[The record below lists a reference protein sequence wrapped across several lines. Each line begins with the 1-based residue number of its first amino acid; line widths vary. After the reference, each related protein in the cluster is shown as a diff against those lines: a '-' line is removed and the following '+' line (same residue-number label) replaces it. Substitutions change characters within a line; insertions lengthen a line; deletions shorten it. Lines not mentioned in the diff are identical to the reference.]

1 MPVLEAG
8 QRFERY
14 HIVRHLGNGVS
25 GESYEAKDSVLQRTV
40 TLKLIHPWMPLPES
54 ARRQFFR
61 EMHSISLLN
70 HPYLATILD
79 YGEIDERL
87 YVVRQYIRHGS
98 LLGSEGR
105 IWFQPPLNL
114 PDAIQ
119 YTYQLAQALHYMH
132 TYSCLHG
139 GITLSNILLHRTPN
153 IDGELNFAPFL
164 LADVGL
170 SDFIR
175 CFGQPQIQL
184 LPITAAP
191 EQAKK
196 RAVVASDQFS
206 LAVLLYFWIAGRPPY
221 LGSPEEIE
229 HLKLG
234 ESLTPLTSLNQ
245 HVTPEQEDILYR
257 ALAAHPEDRYPSM
270 LAFADALVASLIA
283 PSYSAA
289 PPTMPSLPTTPL
301 GSITTLQADSLFNL
315 AQEADPQ
322 SEEANN
328 AEQAPVIETEIQSPY
343 SSEPVLQTTSTT
355 LTDVAEILHQGEL
368 LPATSSFTSE
378 TFAAHQPSPEPLPQP
393 TPEPLPQPAPEP
405 LPQPAPEPLPLP
417 TPEPQPQPAPEPL
430 PTPAPEPLPQPA
442 PDVFQPLPPSVPE
455 PTSPQTD
462 ASQEPE
468 PSEPQEATTH
478 TEQERREHQETLEA
492 SRYQPAISPRLL
504 ISFMATERPYE
515 FMLAQN
521 ETWLGRAGSDD
532 ILLNQDTSTSRH
544 HALLKYI
551 DDQYVIS
558 DQHSTNGVLVNGQ
571 KLANETT
578 YVLKDGDLITIGNYE
593 LVFRCTIPEA
603 RHTLQKELA

>member
-14 HIVRHLGNGVS
+14 HIVRHLGNSVS
-25 GESYEAKDSVLQRTV
+25 GESYEAKDTILQRTI
-40 TLKLIHPWMPLPES
+40 TLKLIHPWLPLPEF

-105 IWFQPPLNL
+105 IWFKPPLNL

-119 YTYQLAQALHYMH
+119 YTYQLAQALHYLH
-132 TYSCLHG
+132 TYGCLHG
-139 GITLSNILLHRTPN
+139 GITLSNILLHRTSN
-153 IDGELNFAPFL
+153 IDGELNFTPFL

-170 SDFIR
+170 SEFIR
-175 CFGQPQIQL
+175 RFGQPQIQL

-191 EQAKK
+191 EQSKK
-196 RAVVASDQFS
+196 RAVVASDQFA
-206 LAVLLYFWIAGRPPY
+206 LAALLYFWLAGRPPY

-229 HLKLG
+229 QLKLS
-234 ESLTPLTSLNQ
+234 ESLTPLTSLNH
-245 HVTPEQEDILYR
+245 HVTLEQEDILYR
-257 ALAAHPEDRYPSM
+257 ALAAQPEDRYPSM
-270 LAFADALVASLIA
+270 LAFADALVASLTA

-289 PPTMPSLPTTPL
+289 PPTTPSLPATSPQ
-301 GSITTLQADSLFNL
+301 SIDTFQADPLFNP
-315 AQEADPQ
+315 AQEGDPQ

-328 AEQAPVIETEIQSPY
+328 AEQVPVIEAEIQSPY

-368 LPATSSFTSE
+368 LPAPSSFTSE
-378 TFAAHQPSPEPLPQP
+378 TYVAHQPS
-393 TPEPLPQPAPEP
+393 PEPLPQPAPEP

-417 TPEPQPQPAPEPL
+417 TPEPEPQ
-430 PTPAPEPLPQPA
+430 PAPEPLPQPA
-442 PDVFQPLPPSVPE
+442 PDVFQPLSSSVPE

-462 ASQEPE
+462 ASQEQE
-468 PSEPQEATTH
+468 PSEPQETTIP
-478 TEQERREHQETLEA
+478 TEQERSEHQERLEA

-504 ISFMATERPYE
+504 ISFMTTEQPYA

-544 HALLKYI
+544 HALLKNI

-558 DQHSTNGVLVNGQ
+558 DQRSTNGVLVNGQ
-571 KLANETT
+571 KLADETGYILT
-578 YVLKDGDLITIGNYE
+578 DGDRITIGNYE
-593 LVFRCTIPEA
+593 LIFRCTIPEA
-603 RHTLQKELA
+603 RYTLQKELA

>member
-79 YGEIDERL
+79 YGEIDEKL
-87 YVVRQYIRHGS
+87 YVVRQYISLGS

-105 IWFQPPLNL
+105 IWFKPPLNL

-119 YTYQLAQALHYMH
+119 YTYQLAQVLHYLH
-132 TYSCLHG
+132 TYGCLHG
-139 GITLSNILLHRTPN
+139 GITLSNIMLHRTPK

-175 CFGQPQIQL
+175 RFGQPQIQL

-191 EQAKK
+191 EQSKR
-196 RAVVASDQFS
+196 RAVAASDQFA
-206 LAVLLYFWIAGRPPY
+206 LAVLLYFWLTARPPY
-221 LGSPEEIE
+221 LGSPQEIE
-229 HLKLG
+229 QLKLS

-245 HVTPEQEDILYR
+245 HVTLEQEDILYR

-270 LAFADALVASLIA
+270 LAFADALVASLTA
-283 PSYSAA
+283 PSYSAD
-289 PPTMPSLPTTPL
+289 PPAIPSLPAPEPQPL
-301 GSITTLQADSLFNL
+301 ATLQADPLFHP

-322 SEEANN
+322 DEEANN
-328 AEQAPVIETEIQSPY
+328 AEQVPVIEAEIQAPDA
-343 SSEPVLQTTSTT
+343 SEPVSQTASAT
-355 LTDVAEILHQGEL
+355 LTDVAAILHQGGL
-368 LPATSSFTSE
+368 LPVTSSFTSE
-378 TFAAHQPSPEPLPQP
+378 TYIAHQPSPEPLPQP
-393 TPEPLPQPAPEP
+393 APEPLPQPAPEP

-417 TPEPQPQPAPEPL
+417 TPEPEPQPAPEPL

-442 PDVFQPLPPSVPE
+442 PDVFQPLSPPAPE

-462 ASQEPE
+462 TSQEQGA
-468 PSEPQEATTH
+468 SEQQETTTP
-478 TEQERREHQETLEA
+478 TEQERSEDQEMLEV

-504 ISFMATERPYE
+504 ISFTATEPPYE

-544 HALLKYI
+544 HALLEYSN
-551 DDQYVIS
+551 DHYVIS
-558 DQHSTNGVLVNGQ
+558 DQRSTNGVLVNGQ
-571 KLANETT
+571 KLADETRYT
-578 YVLKDGDLITIGNYE
+578 LKDGDRITIGNYE
-593 LVFRCTIPEA
+593 LVFRCSIPEA
-603 RHTLQKELA
+603 RYTLQKELA

>member
-1 MPVLEAG
+1 MPVLDAG

-25 GESYEAKDSVLQRTV
+25 GESYEAKDSMLQRTV

-70 HPYLATILD
+70 HPSLATILD

-105 IWFQPPLNL
+105 IWFKPPLNV

-132 TYSCLHG
+132 TYGCLHG

-153 IDGELNFAPFL
+153 IDGEPNFAPFL

-175 CFGQPQIQL
+175 RFGQPQIQL

-196 RAVVASDQFS
+196 RAVVASDQFA
-206 LAVLLYFWIAGRPPY
+206 LAVLLYFWISGRPPY

-229 HLKLG
+229 QLKLG

-257 ALAAHPEDRYPSM
+257 ALAAQPEDRYPSM
-270 LAFADALVASLIA
+270 LAFADALVASLSA
-283 PSYSAA
+283 PAYSAT
-289 PPTMPSLPTTPL
+289 PPTMSSLPTTPL
-301 GSITTLQADSLFNL
+301 ESITTLQADSLLNL

-328 AEQAPVIETEIQSPY
+328 
-343 SSEPVLQTTSTT
+343 
-355 LTDVAEILHQGEL
+355 
-368 LPATSSFTSE
+368 SE
-378 TFAAHQPSPEPLPQP
+378 TFVAHQPSPEPLPQP
-393 TPEPLPQPAPEP
+393 APEPLPTPAPEP
-405 LPQPAPEPLPLP
+405 LPQPAPEPLPQP

-442 PDVFQPLPPSVPE
+442 PDVFQPLPDSVSE

-462 ASQEPE
+462 ASEEQEV
-468 PSEPQEATTH
+468 SEPQEATTH
-478 TEQERREHQETLEA
+478 PEQEHQETLEA
-492 SRYQPAISPRLL
+492 SPYQPAISSRLL
-504 ISFMATERPYE
+504 ISFMATEQPYE
-515 FMLAQN
+515 FMLGQN

-544 HALLKYI
+544 HALLEYSN
-551 DDQYVIS
+551 DQYVIS
-558 DQHSTNGVLVNGQ
+558 DQHSTNGVRVNGQ
-571 KLANETT
+571 KLADEIT
-578 YVLKDGDLITIGNYE
+578 YILTDGDRITIGNYE

>member
-14 HIVRHLGNGVS
+14 HIVRLLGNGVS

-105 IWFQPPLNL
+105 IWFQPPLNV

-139 GITLSNILLHRTPN
+139 GITLSNILLHRTSN

-175 CFGQPQIQL
+175 RFGQPQIQL

-196 RAVVASDQFS
+196 RAVVASDQFA
-206 LAVLLYFWIAGRPPY
+206 LAVLLYFWLSGRPPY

-229 HLKLG
+229 QLKLG

-270 LAFADALVASLIA
+270 LAFADALVASLTA
-283 PSYSAA
+283 PSYSAT
-289 PPTMPSLPTTPL
+289 PPTMSSLPTTPL
-301 GSITTLQADSLFNL
+301 ESITTLQADSLFNPV
-315 AQEADPQ
+315 QEADPQ

-328 AEQAPVIETEIQSPY
+328 
-343 SSEPVLQTTSTT
+343 
-355 LTDVAEILHQGEL
+355 
-368 LPATSSFTSE
+368 SE
-378 TFAAHQPSPEPLPQP
+378 TIAAH
-393 TPEPLPQPAPEP
+393 QPAPEP
-405 LPQPAPEPLPLP
+405 LPQPEPEPLPLP
-417 TPEPQPQPAPEPL
+417 TPEPEPQPAPEPL

-442 PDVFQPLPPSVPE
+442 PDVFQPLPASVPE

-462 ASQEPE
+462 ASQEQE
-468 PSEPQEATTH
+468 VSEPQEATTD

-504 ISFMATERPYE
+504 ISFMDTERPYE

-521 ETWLGRAGSDD
+521 EIWLGRAGSDD

-544 HALLKYI
+544 HALLKNI

-558 DQHSTNGVLVNGQ
+558 DQHSTNGVRVNGQ
-571 KLANETT
+571 KLADETT
-578 YVLKDGDLITIGNYE
+578 YILTDGDRITIGNYE

-603 RHTLQKELA
+603 RHTFQKELA

>member
-105 IWFQPPLNL
+105 IWFQPPLNV

-139 GITLSNILLHRTPN
+139 GITLSNILLHHTSN

-175 CFGQPQIQL
+175 RFGQPQIQL

-196 RAVVASDQFS
+196 RAVVASDQFA
-206 LAVLLYFWIAGRPPY
+206 LAALLYFWIAGRPPY

-229 HLKLG
+229 QLKLG

-270 LAFADALVASLIA
+270 LAFADTLVASLTA
-283 PSYSAA
+283 PSYSAT
-289 PPTMPSLPTTPL
+289 PPTMSSLPTTPL
-301 GSITTLQADSLFNL
+301 ESITTLQADSLFNT

-328 AEQAPVIETEIQSPY
+328 
-343 SSEPVLQTTSTT
+343 
-355 LTDVAEILHQGEL
+355 
-368 LPATSSFTSE
+368 SE

-393 TPEPLPQPAPEP
+393 APEPLPQPAPEP
-405 LPQPAPEPLPLP
+405 LPQPTPEPLPLP

-442 PDVFQPLPPSVPE
+442 PDVFQPLPLPASVPAE

-462 ASQEPE
+462 ASEEQEV
-468 PSEPQEATTH
+468 SEPQEATTH

-544 HALLKYI
+544 HALLKNI
-551 DDQYVIS
+551 DHQYVIS
-558 DQHSTNGVLVNGQ
+558 DQRSTNGVRVNGQ
-571 KLANETT
+571 KLADETT
-578 YVLKDGDLITIGNYE
+578 YILTDGDRITIGNYE
-593 LVFRCTIPEA
+593 LVFRYTIPEA

>member
-14 HIVRHLGNGVS
+14 HIVRHLGNSVS
-25 GESYEAKDSVLQRTV
+25 GESYEAKDTILQRTI
-40 TLKLIHPWMPLPES
+40 TLKLIHPWLPLPEF

-105 IWFQPPLNL
+105 IWFKPPLNL

-119 YTYQLAQALHYMH
+119 YTYQLAQALHYLH
-132 TYSCLHG
+132 TYGCLHG
-139 GITLSNILLHRTPN
+139 GITLSNILLHRTSN
-153 IDGELNFAPFL
+153 IDGELNFTPFL
-164 LADVGL
+164 LADVGV
-170 SDFIR
+170 SNFIR
-175 CFGQPQIQL
+175 RFGQPQIQL

-196 RAVVASDQFS
+196 RAVVASDQFA

-229 HLKLG
+229 QLKLG

-270 LAFADALVASLIA
+270 LAFADTLVASLTA
-283 PSYSAA
+283 PSYSAT
-289 PPTMPSLPTTPL
+289 PPTMSSLPATPL
-301 GSITTLQADSLFNL
+301 ESITTLQADSLFNPV
-315 AQEADPQ
+315 QEADLQ
-322 SEEANN
+322 SEEAIN
-328 AEQAPVIETEIQSPY
+328 
-343 SSEPVLQTTSTT
+343 
-355 LTDVAEILHQGEL
+355 
-368 LPATSSFTSE
+368 SE

-393 TPEPLPQPAPEP
+393 APEPLPQPAPEP
-405 LPQPAPEPLPLP
+405 LPQPTPEPLPLP

-442 PDVFQPLPPSVPE
+442 PDVFQPLPASVPE
-455 PTSPQTD
+455 PTSPQTH
-462 ASQEPE
+462 ASEEQEAR
-468 PSEPQEATTH
+468 EPQE
-478 TEQERREHQETLEA
+478 
-492 SRYQPAISPRLL
+492 
-504 ISFMATERPYE
+504 
-515 FMLAQN
+515 
-521 ETWLGRAGSDD
+521 D
-532 ILLNQDTSTSRH
+532 
-544 HALLKYI
+544 
-551 DDQYVIS
+551 
-558 DQHSTNGVLVNGQ
+558 
-571 KLANETT
+571 
-578 YVLKDGDLITIGNYE
+578 
-593 LVFRCTIPEA
+593 
-603 RHTLQKELA
+603 